1 MAITLSHREKK
12 QLDEI
17 KSLAQNND
25 CFNLNDTDTIRMKK
39 VLDLLQAQG
48 YIKNLEIDGTNMFL
62 ILGNFQDFD
71 DWLTD
76 EEQKAKNL
84 SHREWA
90 IALGGAIVG
99 AIISGFFQMLQ

>member
-48 YIKNLEIDGTNMFL
+48 YIKKLEIDGTNMFL

-76 EEQKAKNL
+76 QEKQSKLLNL
-84 SHREWA
+84 REWA
-90 IALGGAIVG
+90 IA
-99 AIISGFFQMLQ
+99 IISALIGAVIGRLV